1 MSKRKTR
8 DPTVTD
14 DTNVAKK
21 IKTPTVTINGIEY
34 PTVTINGIEY
44 AKQQI
49 CNETLDLIKEK
60 ITDGIT
66 FPPTLKNDSSYTVD
80 CRIKDNYNPREAGA
94 SSVICKLPREKL
106 LRVTTKEETFDDEL
120 NGLIIQY
127 CLSYSEYVCKVYEFG
142 YLLDTEN
149 GKKLHVYAILEY
161 LPSHFNEH
169 LHLKRNVSIKPE
181 LNQLVKAI
189 NFLYSNKVSH
199 LDIKP
204 QNIGFNYH
212 GQLKIFDFG
221 FAVINRD
228 ESFFHQ
234 VCNFAK
240 GDWNGTYDYTDP
252 YYLSYCTSSN
262 ISDVYSA
269 GVIIFNTFFH
279 LERGWGD
286 VQVVN
291 NHWKSYICS
300 PGNPLIKCNNWNE
313 FFVRSEMTHHP
324 DIDTPEKLELLKTL
338 LYGMLQ
344 PNPKFRITAAEALR
358 HPWLNENSSRTSSS
372 ARISPR
378 ISARKKTINR
388 SRIVTRSIIGTRRKS
403 FTPNKRGKN
412 KIKTSYQKT

>member
-1 MSKRKTR
+1 MSKKRGR

-21 IKTPTVTINGIEY
+21 IKTPTVTINETKYI
-34 PTVTINGIEY
+34 
-44 AKQQI
+44 KQQI
-49 CNETLDLIKEK
+49 CDETLDLIKEK
-60 ITDGIT
+60 IPDGIT

-94 SSVICKLPREKL
+94 SSVICKLPHEKL

-161 LPSHFNEH
+161 LPIHFNGY
-169 LHLKRNVSIKPE
+169 LYRDRSVKPQIKKLLE
-181 LNQLVKAI
+181 AI
-189 NFLYSNKVSH
+189 DFLYSNKVSH

-204 QNIGFNYH
+204 QNIGFNSD

-291 NHWKSYICS
+291 NHWNSYICS
-300 PGNPLIKCNNWNE
+300 PGNPLIKCYQWNE
-313 FFVRSEMTHHP
+313 FFVRSDMRGNP
-324 DIDTPEKLELLKTL
+324 DIDTTEKLELLKTL

-388 SRIVTRSIIGTRRKS
+388 SRIVTPSIIGTRRKS
-403 FTPNKRGKN
+403 YTPNKRGKN
-412 KIKTSYQKT
+412 KIKTSR